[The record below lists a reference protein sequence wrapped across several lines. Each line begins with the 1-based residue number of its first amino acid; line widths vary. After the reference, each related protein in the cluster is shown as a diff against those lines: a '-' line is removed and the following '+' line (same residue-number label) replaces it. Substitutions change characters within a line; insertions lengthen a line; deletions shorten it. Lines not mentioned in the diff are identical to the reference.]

1 MREPAPVSFSF
12 FEVLQSLKG
21 NRTSDMLDE

>member
-1 MREPAPVSFSF
+1 MRESATVSFSF

-21 NRTSDMLDE
+21 NRISGMLDE